1 MGVRGSVISRGLR
14 WTGQFRMAEPPA
26 GRPPAAEGG
35 VDGVLATK
43 LYLPH
48 PRPGFVARPRLVDR
62 LEEALPRGLALVCA
76 PAGFGK
82 TVLLADWAR
91 VGRRPVAW
99 LSLDEAD
106 NDPARFWRHVVA
118 ALDRVRPGLAERL
131 VPLLGPPPPASFE
144 GLVTALINEVA
155 GQPGDGETLL
165 VLDDYH
171 LIEAQPVHASVGFL
185 VEYRPPA
192 LRLVL
197 ASRADPPLALARL
210 RARGQLAEVRAG
222 DLRCTT
228 EEAAALLR
236 EAVGPE
242 LPLPPESVA
251 ALAAQTEGWMA
262 GLQLA
267 GLSLRGH
274 TDVGGFVAGFSGSH
288 RFVLD
293 YLAEEVLDRQPDPL
307 RSFLLETSILERL
320 SGPLCDAVTG
330 RTDSQAMLERV
341 ERANLFLVPLD
352 EVRGWWRYHHLF
364 ADLLRARLRQQQP
377 GRVPELHRAAAA
389 WSEAHGLADD
399 AVRHALAAGDGA
411 WAARLVERHADAV
424 LLRSERATLARWL
437 AALPAEVAA
446 RPRLLL
452 ARALSA
458 LVGGR
463 AEEVGGLLDAA
474 ERAMAEAG
482 GDEPFQPSVGRAGS
496 LLVNLP
502 ALLGLERAFL
512 AELHGDADRQSSF
525 GRRALAEVGEDERT
539 LGAIIRGH
547 LGVAEWLSGRLPEA
561 ARTLTSSVTRLHAM
575 GERFLA
581 VRICEHLG
589 QLQRAQGDLE
599 AALATYRQAL
609 AIAAPPGQP
618 AMPAAGIAQVGMAE
632 VAYQRG
638 QLDSAM
644 RHLTE
649 GIEPCR
655 QLIFTQPAAAGLA
668 TLAWIRQAQGD
679 PAGAADA
686 MEEAARVAPSSGVA
700 SLLNPVP
707 AQRARLLL
715 AQGDLDAAA
724 RWTRQR
730 GLRPDDQ
737 PGYPRE
743 PEYLTLARVL
753 LAQDLPDQALGLLE
767 RLAAL
772 AAAQQRTGSR
782 IEIQALR
789 ALALAA
795 LDDEA
800 GSAAALAEALTLA
813 RPQGYV
819 RVFADEG
826 PPMAALLGRLLAA
839 QRGDRT
845 AAALPLEYLGRL
857 ARALEPDSTPAGP
870 RPDPRARARTVAV
883 PGLIEPLSGRE
894 LEVLRLLAAG
904 RRNQEIAEELVVAL
918 STVKKHVTHILD
930 KLGAANRTQATAHAR
945 ALGLLP

>member
-1 MGVRGSVISRGLR
+1 MG
-14 WTGQFRMAEPPA
+14 QCRMAEPPA
-26 GRPPAAEGG
+26 GHPPAGGGG

-48 PRPGFVARPRLVDR
+48 PQPGFVARPRLVDR

-99 LSLDEAD
+99 LSLDETD

-144 GLVTALINEVA
+144 GLVTALINQVA

-185 VEYRPPA
+185 VEHRPPA

-210 RARGQLAEVRAG
+210 RARGQLAEVRAA

-242 LPLPPESVA
+242 LPLPQESVA
-251 ALAAQTEGWMA
+251 ALAAQTEGWAA

-267 GLSLRGH
+267 GLSLRGQ

-288 RFVLD
+288 RYVLD
-293 YLAEEVLDRQPDPL
+293 YLTEEVLDRQPEPL

-377 GRVPELHRAAAA
+377 ERMPELHRAAAA

-437 AALPAEVAA
+437 AALPAEVVAA

-474 ERAMAEAG
+474 ERAMAEAA

-496 LLVNLP
+496 LLVNLS

-547 LGVAEWLSGRLPEA
+547 LGVAEWLGGRLPEA
-561 ARTLTSSVTRLHAM
+561 ARTLTSSVTQLHAL

-581 VRICEHLG
+581 VRVCEHLG

-599 AALATYRQAL
+599 AALTTYRRAL

-618 AMPAAGIAQVGMAE
+618 AMSAAGIAQVGMAE

-638 QLDSAM
+638 ELDTAM

-655 QLIFTQPAAAGLA
+655 QLIFTQPAATGLA

-715 AQGDLDAAA
+715 AQGDLAAAA

-737 PGYPRE
+737 PSYPRE
-743 PEYLTLARVL
+743 PEYLMLARVL
-753 LAQDLPDQALGLLE
+753 LAQDLPDQAFGLLE

-772 AAAQQRTGSR
+772 GAAQQRTGSC

-795 LDDEA
+795 LGDDA
-800 GSAAALAEALTLA
+800 GAVAALAAALTLA
-813 RPQGYV
+813 HPQGYV

-826 PPMAALLGRLLAA
+826 PPIAALLGRLLAA
-839 QRGDRT
+839 QRGDRAAT
-845 AAALPLEYLGRL
+845 AIPLEYLGRL
-857 ARALEPDSTPAGP
+857 ARALEPDAALAGP
-870 RPDPRARARTVAV
+870 RAGPQRARAVAV
-883 PGLIEPLSGRE
+883 PGLIEPLSSRE

-930 KLGAANRTQATAHAR
+930 KLGAANRTQATARAR